1 MRKQWSAAGA
11 RAKTPV
17 GGGGTK
23 TPVGGGGEGA
33 RKQRSA
39 AGARGRESSGRRIA
53 VKGAAEDG
61 VEGYD
66 FT

>member
-1 MRKQWSAAGA
+1 MVMVMLPMRGMVVDVRRVWKEE
-11 RAKTPV
+11 
-17 GGGGTK
+17 GGG
-23 TPVGGGGEGA
+23 
-33 RKQRSA
+33 
-39 AGARGRESSGRRIA
+39 A